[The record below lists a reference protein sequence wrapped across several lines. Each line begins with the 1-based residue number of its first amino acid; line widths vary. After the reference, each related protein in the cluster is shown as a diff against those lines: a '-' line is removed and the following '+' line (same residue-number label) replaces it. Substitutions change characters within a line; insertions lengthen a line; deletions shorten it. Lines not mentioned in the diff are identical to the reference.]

1 MRRHAHAPW
10 YALVIMKLNYASL
23 VVVLIAAAYLSFRY
37 AGGQAWTPW
46 HLAGVAIAL
55 PALERFLR
63 ARVQLGRNLSVQAK
77 ANALIT
83 AVLYSRIPTPIYVFG
98 GLLIACFI
106 IWAHRP
112 WWLLVFSVLIPLQVV
127 RARKE
132 AAVLEA
138 TFGDAY
144 REYKRKTWF

>member
-55 PALERFLR
+55 PAFALFLL
-63 ARVQLGRNLSVQAK
+63 ARVQLGRNFSVQAK
-77 ANALIT
+77 ANTLIT
-83 AVLYSRIPTPIYVFG
+83 AGLYSRIRNPIYVFG
-98 GLLIACFI
+98 GLLIAGII